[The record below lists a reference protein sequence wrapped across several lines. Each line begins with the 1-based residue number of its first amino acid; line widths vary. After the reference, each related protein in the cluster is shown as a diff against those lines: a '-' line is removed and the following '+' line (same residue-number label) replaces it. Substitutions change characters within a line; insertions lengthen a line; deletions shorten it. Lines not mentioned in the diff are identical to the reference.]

1 MSYPTYNSSFRG
13 WLLQTTYPNQRQSTK
28 VYKWSVDK

>member
-13 WLLQTTYPNQRQSTK
+13 WLLQAT
-28 VYKWSVDK
+28 